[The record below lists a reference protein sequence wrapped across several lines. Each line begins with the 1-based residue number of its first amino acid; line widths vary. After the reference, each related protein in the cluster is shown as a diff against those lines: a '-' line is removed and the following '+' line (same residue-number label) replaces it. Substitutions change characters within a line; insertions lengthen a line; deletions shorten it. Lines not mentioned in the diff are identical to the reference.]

1 MKKKF
6 VRTILFLLSISC
18 APSAFAVL
26 DWDEVN
32 IPMTDNMSLAG
43 DVYLPAG
50 WIDGPVILIQTPYNK
65 NVYHLTGLPIGI
77 GMAQETMQYAIV
89 IVDWRGFYG
98 SATALYA
105 GAPSLGLDGYD
116 VVEWIASQSWCNGKV
131 GTWGPSALGRV
142 QYQTAR
148 QQPPHLVC
156 MVPQVASPLQNYLD
170 YYPNGAARTEYLEQL
185 DALGFGT
192 SPVVYAHPYLDLTW
206 NVSEASTNYPQQIT
220 IPTLMIGGW
229 YDHNVET
236 MVQFFSSIQNLSAF
250 EVREQHRLLIGP
262 WAHGGSGV
270 AALGTST
277 QGQLSY
283 PAAAGW
289 SNSQSFQF
297 FDYHL
302 KGFENGWDATAK
314 VRYFQMGDN
323 TWQNADSWP
332 VSAANNTKL
341 FFHNDGIMRAELPQ
355 EITGM
360 ELNYDPSDPCPTIG
374 GPTLR
379 TDLDQGPYDQ
389 TALVESR
396 EDVLVMTSGVLANDV
411 VLKGAAKVQVTL
423 STDVTDTDVCVRLC
437 DVYPDGRSML
447 VSDGVYRLR
456 FLNGFTEA
464 SLISLAPSTDYSA
477 VIKFSHTAITF
488 KAGHR
493 IRVDVSGSN
502 YPRFNRN
509 MNTGGEMYPNLNGD
523 SLINPLIAHNVIKL
537 STTSSD
543 GSFLELPLQNEIL
556 INNILESDDNEG
568 MEIYPVPAIDVLNVI
583 VTENNLLSGNL
594 MITNQLGSVLVEEKL
609 SSARHQL
616 NISAFAEGQYFITVT
631 NGKNSI
637 VKAFSVLKK

>member
-1 MKKKF
+1 MTSKLA
-6 VRTILFLLSISC
+6 RAIILLLTLSVVLP
-18 APSAFAVL
+18 AQAVL
-26 DWDEVN
+26 NWTEVS
-32 IPMTDNMSLAG
+32 IPTTDNMSLAC
-43 DVYLPAG
+43 DVYLPTG
-50 WIDGPVILIQTPYNK
+50 WTDGPVILIQTPYNK
-65 NVYHLTGLPIGI
+65 NLYHFTGLPIGI

-105 GAPSLGLDGYD
+105 GAPSLGFDGYD
-116 VVEWIASQSWCNGKV
+116 VVEWVAGQAWCNGNV

-142 QYQTAR
+142 QFQTAR

-156 MVPQVASPLQNYLD
+156 MVPQVASPLNNYLE

-192 SPVVYAHPYLDLTW
+192 SPVIYAHPYQDLVW
-206 NVSEASTNYPQQIT
+206 NVAEEANNYPQQIT
-220 IPTLMIGGW
+220 IPTLMMGGW

-236 MVQFFSSIQNLSAF
+236 MIQFFSSIQNLSAVD
-250 EVREQHRLLIGP
+250 VREQHRLLMGP
-262 WAHGGSGV
+262 WVHGGSGV
-270 AALGTST
+270 ASLGTAS
-277 QGQLSY
+277 QGELSY

-289 SNSQSFQF
+289 SNSQTFQF

-323 TWQNADSWP
+323 TWQNADAWP
-332 VSAANNTKL
+332 VPEVNNAKL
-341 FFHNDGIMRAELPQ
+341 YFHNDGIVRSELP
-355 EITGM
+355 E
-360 ELNYDPSDPCPTIG
+360 ELTNIELIYNPSDPSPTIG

-379 TDLDQGPYDQ
+379 ADLDQGPYDQ

-396 EDVLVMTSGVLANDV
+396 EDVLIMTSGVLVNDV

-423 STDVTDTDVCVRLC
+423 STDVTDTDIAVRLC

-447 VSDGVYRLR
+447 VSDGIYRLR
-456 FLNGFTEA
+456 FLNGFTQA
-464 SLISLAPSTDYSA
+464 SLIALSPATDYSA

-493 IRVDVSGSN
+493 IRVDISGSN

-523 SLINPLIAHNVIKL
+523 TLINAMIAHDVIKL
-537 STTSSD
+537 STTSSN

-556 INNILESDDNEG
+556 INSIIENDNNTG
-568 MEIYPVPAIDVLNVI
+568 MQIYPVPAIDELNI
-583 VTENNLLSGNL
+583 VVTDNNLVNGDVV
-594 MITNQLGSVLVEEKL
+594 ITNQLGSIVVQEKL
-609 SSARHQL
+609 NGFRHQL
-616 NISAFAEGQYFITVT
+616 NISTLAEGQYFITVM
-631 NGKNSI
+631 NGKKSMT
-637 VKAFSVLKK
+637 KPFGVLRK